1 MSENPNEK
9 LNGPFSI
16 VFFTIFSWVIVGYA
30 FFQLIVFAG
39 PLGDSFFYSD
49 NPNDIHYVIF
59 GVIAL
64 SLLARFVG
72 GMFFGKMSD
81 MIGRL
86 KTIKIV
92 LMGLLLLLISTV
104 FLFEYE
110 IHLELLPIFFIISR
124 ILIGFFTGGM
134 WPSGAVYAVEKLQHY
149 YKQEGEAAHSNR
161 IVRVIFP
168 TFSENETNNSTTHG
182 TEKKIK
188 HLGWQAAWIQSGF
201 HWAIL
206 LEGLLLYY
214 FLFIPYSF
222 EDFWLVISSTG
233 IILTSFGYA
242 LTFFMKESK
251 IWENIRSTFP
261 SYFSIKYDV
270 MTKDGQKKIVNLWL
284 ITAGIMYLFYST
296 MGIITGYFP
305 RSDYLISFCID
316 GIPCNFL
323 YGGISFVLVALIAHL
338 VPGTHLTNVWS
349 DDIHDKDGKI
359 KRTLRRFFGSS
370 KFYLGC
376 IRLDLRVLL
385 KRIIPYSLQ
394 DVFEKNARKNRDL
407 LIILSHGYMSLYLA
421 IAIVVIF
428 YIVFIFNPEGTD
440 LTIPSEENPWMY
452 VGVWIVIAT
461 LLFIVTSTWAI
472 IPSILASMFAVPR
485 RNFWTSTI
493 YTGGTVVGFAAPFV
507 SIQIIQ
513 QFDHVWLM
521 VPFILGALSIVI
533 GSRSLIMDNPERPGD
548 KLDSH

>member
-9 LNGPFSI
+9 LDGPFSI
-16 VFFTIFSWVIVGYA
+16 VFFTILSWAIVGYA
-30 FFQLIVFAG
+30 FFQLIVFAD
-39 PLGDSFFYSD
+39 PLGKAFFYSD

-86 KTIKIV
+86 KTIRV
-92 LMGLLLLLISTV
+92 VLISLLFLLVGTV
-104 FLFEYE
+104 FLFEYTL
-110 IHLELLPIFFIISR
+110 HLELLPIFFIISR
-124 ILIGFFTGGM
+124 ILIGFFTGGI
-134 WPSGAVYAVEKLQHY
+134 WPSGAVYAVEKLQY
-149 YKQEGEAAHSNR
+149 YYNKKEEKTYVNR
-161 IVRVIFP
+161 LARVIFP
-168 TFSENETNNSTTHG
+168 SFQENKTNSPVKNKI
-182 TEKKIK
+182 EKKIK

-201 HWAIL
+201 HWAIF

-214 FLFIPYSF
+214 FLFMPNSF
-222 EDFWLVISSTG
+222 EEFWPTISWTG
-233 IILTSFGYA
+233 VILTGFGCL

-251 IWENIRSTFP
+251 IWEEIRNKFP
-261 SYFSIKYDV
+261 KHFSIKLDV
-270 MTKDGQKKIVNLWL
+270 IKKEDQKKIVNLWL

-305 RSDYLISFCID
+305 RSDYLVSFCTD
-316 GIPCNFL
+316 EIPCNLL

-349 DDIHDKDGKI
+349 DDKHGQDGKI
-359 KRTLRRFFGSS
+359 KGAFRRFFGSS
-370 KFYLGC
+370 KFYVGC
-376 IRLDLRVLL
+376 IRLDPIIRC
-385 KRIIPYSLQ
+385 KRIVPHSLQ
-394 DVFEKNARKNRDL
+394 DKFKKNAKENRDL
-407 LIILSHGYMSLYLA
+407 LIILSHGYMSLY
-421 IAIVVIF
+421 IAISI
-428 YIVFIFNPEGTD
+428 IVFFFLVFLLSPSTD
-440 LTIPSEENPWMY
+440 LAEQSKGYFWMY
-452 VGVWIVIAT
+452 VGVWIVIVT

-493 YTGGTVVGFAAPFV
+493 YTGGTIVGFAAPFV
-507 SIQIIQ
+507 SMQIIQ

-521 VPFILGALSIVI
+521 IPFILGALSIVI
-533 GSRSLIMDNPERPGD
+533 GSRSLIMDNPSRPGD
-548 KLDSH
+548 KLYTH